1 MSQAE
6 DGIEPARRFATEIR
20 EQPAALRRLLEHD
33 GEIARVAATA
43 SSGSAESGIVASAAS
58 ASSED
63 GSFVTAM
70 VNAPVERAPRR
81 YSTTSGVRPD
91 CERPITVE
99 PDMSSGVP

>member
-1 MSQAE
+1 MLVYV
-6 DGIEPARRFATEIR
+6 F
-20 EQPAALRRLLEHD
+20 
-33 GEIARVAATA
+33 VAATA